1 MDFSVEHR
9 AIGCLQG
16 VAVGDA
22 MGKMTEGYQ
31 PREIAKTYGD
41 SIIGFCKPIQPRSS
55 FKWKYAEVTDDTR
68 FTLLVAKSII
78 SKRKVDSKDITKRI
92 MRHPIKGWPRWREF
106 CKVMQSGEK
115 AKTDFVA
122 TADRNGAPMRVSP
135 IGIINKPENIQ
146 KIVLDVESACKMT
159 HYTRSALSAAC
170 AIAAAISAA
179 LEGWA
184 KEEVIKLA
192 IKASELGEKLGVED
206 GNPRVSQ
213 RIKLGM
219 AIVKEYAGSDLP
231 SFLNCEF
238 NSPGFKAWEGVPYA
252 LSMVYGFDNAKDVIL
267 GIVNQGEDA
276 DSVASMAGGLS
287 TAMSPD
293 TLPREWV
300 ETVERINNLNLSRV
314 ALKLLELRK

>member
-31 PREIAKTYGD
+31 PREIVKTYGD
-41 SIIGFCKPIQPRSS
+41 SIIGFRKPIQSRST
-55 FKWKYAEVTDDTR
+55 FKWRYAEVTDDTR

-78 SKRKVDSKDITKRI
+78 SKRTVDYKDITKRI

-106 CKVMQSGEK
+106 CNVMQSDQK
-115 AKTDFVA
+115 AQTNFVA

-135 IGIINKPENIQ
+135 IGIINKPENIE

-159 HYTRSALSAAC
+159 HYARSALSAAC

-179 LEGWA
+179 LEGWS
-184 KEEVIKLA
+184 KQEVVKLA
-192 IKASELGEKLGVED
+192 TKASELGEKLGVED
-206 GNPRVSQ
+206 GNPKVSH
-213 RIKLGM
+213 RIKLGV
-219 AIVKEYAGSDLP
+219 AIVKEYAGSDLA
-231 SFLNCEF
+231 SFLNQEF

-252 LSMVYGFDNAKDVIL
+252 LSMVYGLDNVKDVIL
-267 GIVNQGEDA
+267 GIVNQGGDA

-300 ETVERINNLNLSRV
+300 ETVEGTNNLNLSEV